1 MDRGYTIGQLAHA
14 AGVPLSTLRYYE
26 RVGLL
31 QPTGRAHNNYR
42 FYTRDALQMVRFIR
56 AAQATGFT
64 LDDVHTLL
72 TLRSGNTTLCKDVQ
86 PLLTTRLADVAQRL
100 KDMRHIHRVLTT
112 MLALCH
118 AQEQHAPCHVI
129 DRLTDALS

>member
-1 MDRGYTIGQLAHA
+1 MDRGYTIGQLAYA

-42 FYTRDALQMVRFIR
+42 FYTPDALQTVRFIR

-64 LDDVHTLL
+64 LDDVRTFLA
-72 TLRSGNTTLCKDVQ
+72 LRSGQTALCKDVQ
-86 PLLTTRLADVAQRL
+86 PLIATRLADVSQRL
-100 KDMRHIHRVLTT
+100 KAMRHMQHVLTT

-118 AQEQHAPCHVI
+118 AQEQNAPCQVI
-129 DRLTDALS
+129 DRLTEALS

>member
-1 MDRGYTIGQLAHA
+1 MDRGYTIGQLAYA

-42 FYTRDALQMVRFIR
+42 FYTQDALQTVRFIR

-64 LDDVHTLL
+64 LDDVRTFLA
-72 TLRSGNTTLCKDVQ
+72 LRSGQTTLCKDVQ
-86 PLLTTRLADVAQRL
+86 PLIATRLADVSQRL
-100 KDMRHIHRVLTT
+100 KAMWHMQHVLTT

-118 AQEQHAPCHVI
+118 AQEQNAPCQVI
-129 DRLTDALS
+129 DRLTAALS

>member
-31 QPTGRAHNNYR
+31 QPTGRAPNNYR

-64 LDDVHTLL
+64 LDDVRTVLAL
-72 TLRSGNTTLCKDVQ
+72 QSGQTALCKDVQ
-86 PLLTTRLADVAQRL
+86 PLIATRLADVAQRL
-100 KDMRHIHRVLTT
+100 QDLQYIQHVLTT
-112 MLALCH
+112 MLALCQ
-118 AQEQHAPCHVI
+118 AQEQRAPCHVI
-129 DRLTDALS
+129 DRLTAAWS